1 MKALAIARVNLL
13 RFLRDRSN
21 LVPMLLV
28 PLVFVYLIGT
38 QFGGEDR
45 PTIGLHGGDDFA
57 DLVEEDLRDDEAV
70 DVTRYDDRD
79 GLREAVGSGE
89 VTLGA
94 VLPADAAEQVAAGT
108 GLEVEVLSRPE
119 GSGAALTPLLSGV
132 VAERTLVP
140 GLVADLSGDPPGVP
154 VDRARTTVEAVET
167 EFARTSVAVSA
178 PDGSDLAA
186 PGGRFAE
193 GAAQQLVLMVFLF
206 TLFSAMPMV
215 QSRQLGLTTRMLG
228 GPIRVSTILAGEAG
242 GRWLIA
248 LLQGAWILVLTAV
261 VFDVDWGNLPAA
273 LAIVVVFGAVGAGA
287 GLLVGALLDDE
298 GAVLG
303 AAMVVG
309 LAVAAL
315 GGAMLPGE
323 LLSGVAA
330 TVARFTPHAWAL
342 DGFAEVRAGGGV
354 ADIAGEL
361 AVLAGGAVALVGLAS
376 WRLRVVLTR

>member
-13 RFLRDRSN
+13 RFVRDRSN
-21 LVPMLLV
+21 LVPMALV

-38 QFGGEDR
+38 QFGGEDQ
-45 PTIGLHGGDDFA
+45 PTIGLHGRDDLA
-57 DLVEEDLRDDEAV
+57 DLVEGDLRDDGTVA
-70 DVTRYDDRD
+70 VTRYDDLD
-79 GLREAVGSGE
+79 DLREAVGSGE
-89 VTLGA
+89 ITLGA
-94 VLPADAAEQVAAGT
+94 ALPPDAAERVAAGT
-108 GLEVEVLSRPE
+108 GLEIEVVSRPE

-132 VAERTLVP
+132 VAERALVP
-140 GLVADLSGDPPGVP
+140 GLLADLTDDPPGLAA
-154 VDRARTTVEAVET
+154 DRARPAVEAT
-167 EFARTSVAVSA
+167 EADLVRTSVSASA
-178 PDGSDLAA
+178 PDGTDLAE

-228 GPIRVSTILAGEAG
+228 GPTRVATILAGEAG
-242 GRWLIA
+242 GRWVIA
-248 LLQGAWILVLTAV
+248 LAQGAWILVLTAL

-273 LAIVVVFGAVGAGA
+273 VAILVVFGAVGAGA

-315 GGAMLPGE
+315 GGAMLPAE

-330 TVARFTPHAWAL
+330 TMSRFTPHAWAL
-342 DGFAEVRAGGGV
+342 DAFAEVRAGGGV
-354 ADIAGEL
+354 ADIVGEL
-361 AVLAGGAVALVGLAS
+361 VVLAAIAVGLTGLAS